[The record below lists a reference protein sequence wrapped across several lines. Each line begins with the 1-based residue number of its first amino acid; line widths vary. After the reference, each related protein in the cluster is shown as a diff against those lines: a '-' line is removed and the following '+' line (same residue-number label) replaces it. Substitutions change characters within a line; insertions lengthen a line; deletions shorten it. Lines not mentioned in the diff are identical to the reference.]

1 MNYKQLNT
9 EFIFDLFLSYYMI
22 YLNIGWNIWIKMKE
36 NVNII

>member
-9 EFIFDLFLSYYMI
+9 EFIFDLFLSYYTI

>member
-9 EFIFDLFLSYYMI
+9 EFIFDLFLSYCTI
-22 YLNIGWNIWIKMKE
+22 YLNRMKYMNKSE